1 MKTLEKSEKII
12 IRCRPILKE
21 LWEKFKHRY
30 GFDSTDEDLLYLIHL
45 HEDLAKKKIPIKI
58 VETFNL
64 LG

>member
-30 GFDSTDEDLLYLIHL
+30 GFDSSDEALLYLIHQ
-45 HEDLAKKKIPIKI
+45 HEGFIKKKVPIKI
-58 VETFNL
+58 V
-64 LG
+64 